1 MQFYFA
7 APKNIGLNSTCYL
20 IMKFS
25 NKRELQKITLNHL
38 SDIDF
43 KDFMNLFKKCTAKLL
58 PFLVID
64 ATITSDNPSRFRKN
78 LLERMKKLIMTTDDK
93 IRNDKL
99 KYFIN
104 RGAAKIKND
113 KYEYLIGEEI
123 LPSNEKKNKK
133 IEPAKL
139 AYSPLGKA
147 FEEQTKTFENQ
158 REK

>member
-58 PFLVID
+58 PLLVID

-78 LLERMKKLIMTTDDK
+78 LSERMKKLIMTTDDK
-93 IRNDKL
+93 IRDDKL

-113 KYEYLIGEEI
+113 KYKYLIGEEI
-123 LPSNEKKNKK
+123 LPSNENRT
-133 IEPAKL
+133 
-139 AYSPLGKA
+139 S
-147 FEEQTKTFENQ
+147 
-158 REK
+158 

>member
-7 APKNIGLNSTCYL
+7 ASKNIGLNSTCYL
-20 IMKFS
+20 IMKFL

-43 KDFMNLFKKCTAKLL
+43 KDFMNLFKKCITKLL

-78 LLERMKKLIMTTDDK
+78 LLERIKKLIMTTDDK
-93 IRNDKL
+93 IRDDKL

-104 RGAAKIKND
+104 RGAAKIKIV
-113 KYEYLIGEEI
+113 KYEYLIDEEI
-123 LPSNEKKNKK
+123 LPSN
-133 IEPAKL
+133 
-139 AYSPLGKA
+139 
-147 FEEQTKTFENQ
+147 
-158 REK
+158 